1 MSVIVDSNR
10 HPNTPDAA
18 DPGTDTGADTG
29 TSLRSFLAAQEG
41 LGRVDTV
48 TEAVSPDY
56 EVARRLF
63 DHEGRIQLLEN
74 VGARHRVVG
83 NVASSRDLVAAAL
96 STTLPGLVAHIAG
109 AMASTDPATQAVD
122 SGDFQEREVKD
133 PDLWKELAP
142 VRFYPQGERAYLT
155 AGIIAARSASHGMNY
170 SFHRMMFVEGNRL
183 AVRVVPRH
191 LKMILDEGDGSA
203 EVAVLLG
210 LHPALSVAAA
220 CSGAPDLDELALAGR
235 LLGRPLPVCDVAG
248 LTVPAEAELVLRGRF
263 TGDLTEEGPFVDI
276 TGTLDGIRQ
285 QPVLEIHRLWSRT
298 HPLCT
303 VILPGGLEHRLLMGL
318 PQEPRIWNTVR
329 AAVPALANLALTMGG
344 CAWLHAAVALG
355 AHAPGQAKN
364 AGLAALAA
372 HPSLKRVVVVDDDID
387 VNDAEQVEWA
397 IATRVQADRD
407 IVVVP
412 GARGSSLDP
421 GRDPHTSTT
430 AKWIID
436 ATMPPG
442 AKLEEYL
449 RVEPPRV
456 EPPRQR

>member
-1 MSVIVDSNR
+1 MSTDSNR
-10 HPNTPDAA
+10 
-18 DPGTDTGADTG
+18 GTG
-29 TSLRSFLAAQEG
+29 TSLRTFLAAQEAA
-41 LGRVDTV
+41 GRVDTV

-63 DHEGRIQLLEN
+63 DHEGRVQLLEN
-74 VGARHRVVG
+74 VGAGHRVVG
-83 NVASSRDLVAAAL
+83 NVASSRELVADGL
-96 STTLPGLVAHIAG
+96 GTDTPGLVAHIAR
-109 AMASTDPATQAVD
+109 AMASTDQGTERLD
-122 SGDFQEREVKD
+122 GGDFEVREVRE
-133 PDLWKELAP
+133 PDLWQELAP

-155 AGIIAARSASHGMNY
+155 AGIIAARSARHGMNY
-170 SFHRMMFVEGNRL
+170 SFHRMMFVAGNKL

-210 LHPALSVAAA
+210 LHPAISVAAA

-235 LLGRPLPVCDVAG
+235 LLGRPLPVCDVDG

-263 TGDLTEEGPFVDI
+263 TGEMTEEGPFVDI
-276 TGTLDGIRQ
+276 TGTLDGTRQ
-285 QPVLEIHRLWSRT
+285 QPVLEIHRLLSRPD
-298 HPLCT
+298 PLCT
-303 VILPGGLEHRLLMGL
+303 VILPGGMEHRLLMGL

-329 AAVPALANLALTMGG
+329 AAVPALSNLALSAGG
-344 CAWLHAAVALG
+344 CSWLHAVVALA

-421 GRDPHTSTT
+421 CRDPDTSTT

-442 AKLEEYL
+442 AHPEKYL
-449 RVEPPRV
+449 RVEPPR
-456 EPPRQR
+456 

>member
-1 MSVIVDSNR
+1 MSADSNR
-10 HPNTPDAA
+10 N
-18 DPGTDTGADTG
+18 TG
-29 TSLRSFLAAQEG
+29 TSLRTFLAAQEAA
-41 LGRVDTV
+41 GRVDTI
-48 TEAVSPDY
+48 TEPVSPDY

-63 DHEGRIQLLEN
+63 DHEGQGRVQLLER
-74 VGARHRVVG
+74 VGDDHRVVG
-83 NVASSRDLVAAAL
+83 NLASSRDLVADAL
-96 STTLPGLVAHIAG
+96 STDREGLVAHIAQ
-109 AMASTDPATQAVD
+109 AMASTDPAT
-122 SGDFQEREVKD
+122 ERVETGEFLERDVPD

-155 AGIIAARSASHGMNY
+155 AGIIAARSARHGMNY
-170 SFHRMMFVEGNRL
+170 SFHRMMFATGNRL

-191 LKMILDEGDGSA
+191 LNMILEEGDGTA

-220 CSGAPDLDELALAGR
+220 CSGAPDLDELSLAGR
-235 LLGRPLPVCDVAG
+235 LLGRPLPVCDVDG

-263 TGDLTEEGPFVDI
+263 TGELTEEGPFVDI
-276 TGTLDGIRQ
+276 TGTLDGVRQ
-285 QPVLEIHRLWSRT
+285 QPALEIHRLLSRPN
-298 HPLCT
+298 PLCT
-303 VILPGGLEHRLLMGL
+303 VILPGGMEHRLLMGL

-329 AAVPALANLALTMGG
+329 AAVPALHSLALSAGG
-344 CAWLHAAVALG
+344 CAWLHAVVALG
-355 AHAPGQAKN
+355 AHATGQAKN

-372 HPSLKRVVVVDDDID
+372 HPSLKRVVVVDADID

-407 IVVVP
+407 LVIVP

-421 GRDPHTSTT
+421 CRDPETSTT

-442 AKLEEYL
+442 AKADAFL
-449 RVEPPRV
+449 RVEPPIST
-456 EPPRQR
+456 Q

>member
-1 MSVIVDSNR
+1 MKADSNHHR
-10 HPNTPDAA
+10 
-18 DPGTDTGADTG
+18 G
-29 TSLRSFLAAQEG
+29 TSLRSFLDAQSAAG
-41 LGRVDTV
+41 HVDTV

-63 DHEGRIQLLEN
+63 EHEGRVQVLEN
-74 VGARHRVVG
+74 VGAGHGVVG
-83 NVASSRDLVAAAL
+83 NLASSRDLVADAL
-96 STTLPGLVAHIAG
+96 GTDRAGLVAHIAG
-109 AMASTDPATQAVD
+109 AMASTEPATKQVD
-122 SGDFQEREVKD
+122 AGDLFEREVRD
-133 PDLWKELAP
+133 PDLWQELPP

-155 AGIIAARSASHGMNY
+155 AGIIAARSARHGMNY

-191 LKMILDEGDGSA
+191 LRMILDEGSGGA

-210 LHPALSVAAA
+210 LHPAISVAAA
-220 CSGAPDLDELALAGR
+220 CSGAPDMDELALAGR
-235 LLGRPLPVCDVAG
+235 LLGRPLPVCDVDG

-263 TGDLTEEGPFVDI
+263 TGDVTEEGPFVDI

-285 QPVLEIHRLWSRT
+285 QPALEIHRLLSRPK
-298 HPLCT
+298 PLCT

-329 AAVPALANLALTMGG
+329 AAVPALRDLALTAGG
-344 CAWLHAAVALG
+344 CAWLHAVVALG
-355 AHAPGQAKN
+355 PHATGQAKN

-372 HPSLKRVVVVDDDID
+372 HPSLKRVVVVDEDID
-387 VNDAEQVEWA
+387 VNDAEMVEWA

-407 IVVVP
+407 LVVVP

-421 GRDPHTSTT
+421 CRDPETSTT

-436 ATMPPG
+436 ATLPHG
-442 AKLEEYL
+442 ARAEEYL
-449 RVEPPRV
+449 RVEPPISTR
-456 EPPRQR
+456 